1 MSEEELIQNPD
12 TTSWGETDWG
22 IAAAKL
28 AGDGLKLGDLL
39 LGAYG
44 DVPDEAPP
52 DHGLTPRGA
61 VVEPNMPDFGFR
73 VTRKQDCWCDE
84 VPELYERAKSEQW
97 DATHD
102 IPWHNLPELP
112 EDIERAV
119 CQLMTFLVE
128 NEYVALAIPAK
139 FIPLIDPHYTEV
151 SLLLATQVKDEA
163 RHIEVYT
170 KRALANGG
178 GLQYV
183 SATTQWALKSL
194 TSQNN
199 YLKASFLLHLLGEG
213 TFLELL
219 KFIEDIAPDPV
230 TREILVRTRQ
240 DEARHVAY
248 GVAHAR
254 QLLQED
260 PSMAEVLQEA
270 AEERSSFLRA
280 TSGINPFVQRAL
292 GILAGGG
299 TSEEQFQNG
308 LDRVRDFYRRL
319 HQTRINRLMVAGLP
333 EPTARRI
340 SELHGVGG
348 QAYM

>member
-1 MSEEELIQNPD
+1 ME
-12 TTSWGETDWG
+12 
-22 IAAAKL
+22 
-28 AGDGLKLGDLL
+28 DLL
-39 LGAYG
+39 LGTYG
-44 DVPDEAPP
+44 DIMDEAP
-52 DHGLTPRGA
+52 DGHGLAPRGA
-61 VVEPNMPDFGFR
+61 VVEPSLPDFGFR
-73 VTRKQDCWCDE
+73 VTRKADCWCDD
-84 VPELYERAKSEQW
+84 VPALYERAKLEQW
-97 DATHD
+97 DAARD
-102 IPWHNLPELP
+102 IPWSQLPELP
-112 EDIERAV
+112 EEIERAV

-128 NEYVALAIPAK
+128 NEYVALILPAK
-139 FIPLIDPHYTEV
+139 FIPRIDPHYTEV

-183 SATTQWALKSL
+183 TASTQWALKSL
-194 TSQNN
+194 MTQEN

-219 KFIEDIAPDPV
+219 KFAEEIAPDPV
-230 TREILVRTRQ
+230 TRVILARTRQ

-248 GVAHAR
+248 GVSHIR
-254 QLLQED
+254 QLLCDD
-260 PSMAEVLQEA
+260 PGMGQTLLEA

-299 TSEEQFQNG
+299 TTESEFERGLERVREFYQRLHDIRVHRLTMVG
-308 LDRVRDFYRRL
+308 LDE
-319 HQTRINRLMVAGLP
+319 G
-333 EPTARRI
+333 TARRI

-348 QAYM
+348 KAYM

>member
-1 MSEEELIQNPD
+1 M
-12 TTSWGETDWG
+12 
-22 IAAAKL
+22 
-28 AGDGLKLGDLL
+28 
-39 LGAYG
+39 
-44 DVPDEAPP
+44 
-52 DHGLTPRGA
+52 
-61 VVEPNMPDFGFR
+61 VEPTPPDFGFR
-73 VTRKQDCWCDE
+73 VTRKLDCWCDE
-84 VPELYERAKSEQW
+84 APELYEKAKGEQW

-102 IPWHNLPELP
+102 IPWGQLPELP

-119 CQLMTFLVE
+119 CQVMTFLVE
-128 NEYVALAIPAK
+128 NEYVALAIPAR

-183 SATTQWALKSL
+183 SSATQWALKSL
-194 TSQNN
+194 TSQQS
-199 YLKASFLLHLLGEG
+199 YLKASFLLHVLGEG

-248 GVAHAR
+248 GVAHVR
-254 QLLQED
+254 QLLREE
-260 PSMAEVLQEA
+260 PGMAETLQEA

-299 TSEEQFQNG
+299 TSEAQFQRG
-308 LDRVRDFYRRL
+308 LERVREFYQRL
-319 HQTRINRLMVAGLP
+319 HQTRINRLMVAGM
-333 EPTARRI
+333 EEGMARRI